1 MNEPHANVYGFIKY
15 ASPVYAFAIL
25 FNIPKFLEATVEFD
39 NSTGQYGLY
48 PTDLRVDSD
57 YTLYYLNFTRLTI
70 LGIIPV
76 VMLLFF
82 NAKIYQAIR
91 VSI

>member
-39 NSTGQYGLY
+39 NSTGQYEPY
-48 PTDLRVDSD
+48 IDITDLRLNPD
-57 YTLYYLNFTRLTI
+57 YSIYYNNFARLTI

-82 NAKIYQAIR
+82 N
-91 VSI
+91 SS